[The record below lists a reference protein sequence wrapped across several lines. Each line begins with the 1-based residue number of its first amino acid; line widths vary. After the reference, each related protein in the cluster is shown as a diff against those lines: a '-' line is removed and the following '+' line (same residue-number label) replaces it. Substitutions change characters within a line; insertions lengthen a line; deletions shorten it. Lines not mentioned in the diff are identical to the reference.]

1 MASEVG
7 QRLMNQHSADPS
19 VISDV
24 AITTTQIQPMP
35 LESRQR
41 IVAGQAVS
49 DLASCV
55 KELID
60 NALDARS
67 KSINSKYFSPK
78 YSSNWLSTF

>member
-24 AITTTQIQPMP
+24 AITTTQIKPMP